1 MQDEIIKFLAYNGK
15 ISVVCINSTEMV
27 EKAREIHDLSP
38 VTTAAFGRM
47 LTMTAIMAN
56 EMKNAKDKI
65 TIQIKGNG
73 PIQMMLTTANNFPK
87 IKGYVA
93 NPVVDLPLNEFGKLD
108 VGQAIGNGYI
118 NVIKDI
124 GLKEPYIGI
133 CPLVSGEIAEDFAE
147 YFAKSEQKNTAVAL
161 GVLVD
166 KNGVK
171 SAGGYIITPMPDATD
186 EEISKIEQS
195 IFKAGAISRML
206 DEKLSLIDI
215 AKKVTGDENVEVIEE
230 GIRPV
235 YECDCSKENM
245 ADALATLDETEL
257 KQMIEEDGKAELV
270 CHFCNKKYDFSKEE
284 LEGILEKRRVN
295 KMENKILIF
304 GHKNPDTDTICS
316 ALVKEILNKKKGCEK
331 SKAVRLGNLN
341 KETQYA
347 LKYLGLEE
355 PELIEKVEEG
365 QEVILVD
372 HNEFNQSVEGI
383 EKAKI
388 LEVVD
393 HHRISNFETSEPLY
407 YTARPFGCTSTILF
421 EEFKQN
427 NIEIEKIEAVLMAS
441 AIISDTLLLKSPTT
455 TEHDRKA
462 LEELGKIADINIEE
476 YGLEMLKAGTDLD
489 DFSEEELINL
499 DAKSLDKNGTKF
511 VIAQVNTVSIED
523 VLKRKEK
530 LEAAMNKEIE
540 EKGLSLF
547 VLAITDILNSN
558 SEIIALGEKADAV
571 EKGFEKKLEN
581 NTVFLEGVV
590 SRKKQLLPSI
600 DKNI

>member
-1 MQDEIIKFLAYNGK
+1 
-15 ISVVCINSTEMV
+15 
-27 EKAREIHDLSP
+27 
-38 VTTAAFGRM
+38 
-47 LTMTAIMAN
+47 
-56 EMKNAKDKI
+56 
-65 TIQIKGNG
+65 
-73 PIQMMLTTANNFPK
+73 
-87 IKGYVA
+87 
-93 NPVVDLPLNEFGKLD
+93 
-108 VGQAIGNGYI
+108 
-118 NVIKDI
+118 
-124 GLKEPYIGI
+124 
-133 CPLVSGEIAEDFAE
+133 
-147 YFAKSEQKNTAVAL
+147 
-161 GVLVD
+161 
-166 KNGVK
+166 
-171 SAGGYIITPMPDATD
+171 
-186 EEISKIEQS
+186 
-195 IFKAGAISRML
+195 
-206 DEKLSLIDI
+206 
-215 AKKVTGDENVEVIEE
+215 
-230 GIRPV
+230 
-235 YECDCSKENM
+235 
-245 ADALATLDETEL
+245 
-257 KQMIEEDGKAELV
+257 
-270 CHFCNKKYDFSKEE
+270 
-284 LEGILEKRRVN
+284 
-295 KMENKILIF
+295 MENKILIF

-530 LEAAMNKEIE
+530 LESAMNKEIE

-590 SRKKQLLPSI
+590 SRKKQLLPAI